1 MAFRSHVESTFRLRH
16 IPRSTPLSKA
26 SSVNSYRDLVAWQR
40 AFALADLCLDVA
52 DQVSR
57 RHPSLAEQI
66 RRSSVSVASNIAEG
80 NGRLSL
86 GDYLRFLRIAHG
98 SLRELETQLLLA
110 QTRQRYAQPKLTAA
124 LDTVAEVGRLL
135 GGLMRSLMQ
144 LRERR
149 AQAKKGGGSSSP
161 PPPPRA

>member
-1 MAFRSHVESTFRLRH
+1 M
-16 IPRSTPLSKA
+16 
-26 SSVNSYRDLVAWQR
+26 VNSYRDLVAWQR

-52 DQVSR
+52 DLVAR
-57 RHPSLAEQI
+57 RQPALAEQI

-110 QTRQRYAQPKLTAA
+110 QARQRYAPPKLTAA
-124 LDTVAEVGRLL
+124 LHGVTEVGRLL
-135 GGLMRSLMQ
+135 GGLMRSLAQ
-144 LRERR
+144 LQERR
-149 AQAKKGGGSSSP
+149 ARAEKGDGSSSLP
-161 PPPPRA
+161 PPPGS